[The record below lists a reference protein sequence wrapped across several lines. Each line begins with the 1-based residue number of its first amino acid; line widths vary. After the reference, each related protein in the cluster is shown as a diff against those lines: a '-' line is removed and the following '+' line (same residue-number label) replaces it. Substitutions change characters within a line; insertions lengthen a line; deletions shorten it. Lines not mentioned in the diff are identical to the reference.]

1 MRLRSR
7 MLGWLDRRGIRGKIA
22 VLFIGVI
29 TLSALLSSGI
39 LYMVFTGIMREQLL
53 EDQQNIMLQSRN
65 NIQTVET
72 SIDQA
77 TYYFS
82 TDKTIADILNESAT
96 DEIERYR
103 NLNIMNQQFIK
114 YLDVPLSSVVNSYSA
129 LFFVSGRSPVV
140 NTLPVTGLQ
149 LLSSLP
155 DMGGG
160 NRFFSPE
167 LAKTEAWYKRTV
179 ELQGTLNIFYAA
191 GDQEHVYVAKQVRN
205 PLVMN
210 SNNEMGVVVI
220 AIDKNEFGRQIESS
234 QLTTGTRMLLVD
246 QTNRVLYSNDRSW
259 PGVQI
264 TEGGQL
270 APLLEYTDVGG
281 STDLRYNGIRY
292 IADLYPLKWGWNLV
306 ALIPYSE
313 VTGKLSVIR
322 YMIVGITALVIIVSA
337 ILTLLVSNSIA
348 RPIIR
353 LARVM
358 KGIKDESTIDV
369 FIEPPETNE
378 VGVLYRQFN
387 NLMQRINDLVD
398 DVMRSGEREKQ
409 AELKALQAQINPHFI
424 YNTLDSVNWMA
435 LTRGEDDIA
444 TMVSSLAAI
453 LRYSIREPDE
463 QVPLE
468 QEIDHVR
475 NYVSIQQMRYGNNFD
490 IAYDID
496 PRLHMYRVPKF
507 IIQPLIENAIQHGTE
522 RQAGQGQITLR
533 ARIVPEEE
541 QEETQEQTK
550 DQTKDQELT
559 SPAATMFVPPVTDM
573 DIAALPT
580 LATPSTANEAP
591 LVVLLI
597 VEDNGP
603 GGNISQLND
612 YLNEQQDSLPSS
624 DGIGISNVHQ
634 RIRLHYADARYG
646 LHFEYVDEVMK
657 AVITLPLKDRR

>member
-1 MRLRSR
+1 MRRRSR
-7 MLGWLDRRGIRGKIA
+7 IAGWLDRKGIRGKIA

-39 LYMVFTGIMREQLL
+39 LYTVFTSIMREQLL

-77 TYYFS
+77 MYYFS

-129 LFFVSGRSPVV
+129 LFFVSGRSPVAE
-140 NTLPVTGLQ
+140 TLPVTGLQ

-179 ELQGTLNIFYAA
+179 ELQGTLNIFYTL

-205 PLVMN
+205 PLIMN
-210 SNNEMGVVVI
+210 SNNEMGVVVL
-220 AIDKNEFGRQIESS
+220 AIDKNEFGRQIENS
-234 QLTTGTRMLLVD
+234 QLTSGTRMLLVD

-281 STDLRYNGIRY
+281 STDLLYNGTRY

-313 VTGKLSVIR
+313 VTQKLSVIR
-322 YMIVGITALVIIVSA
+322 YMILGITGFVIIVSA

-369 FIEPPETNE
+369 FIEPPEPNE

-387 NLMQRINDLVD
+387 SLMQRINGLVD

-409 AELKALQAQINPHFI
+409 AELMALQAQINPHFI

-453 LRYSIREPDE
+453 LRYSIREPGE

-468 QEIDHVR
+468 QELDHVR
-475 NYVSIQQMRYGNNFD
+475 NYVSIQQMRYANNFD
-490 IAYDID
+490 ITYDID
-496 PRLHMYRVPKF
+496 PRLYTYRVPKF

-522 RQAGQGQITLR
+522 RQRGQGKITLQ
-533 ARIVPEEE
+533 ARIEGERAPALA
-541 QEETQEQTK
+541 T
-550 DQTKDQELT
+550 DLSDH
-559 SPAATMFVPPVTDM
+559 PAATRTAVDSIPTASAASSTHTAPATSTMPDEPLDM
-573 DIAALPT
+573 
-580 LATPSTANEAP
+580 
-591 LVVLLI
+591 LLI

-603 GGNISQLND
+603 GGNIEQLND
-612 YLNEQQDSLPSS
+612 YLSQQQDSLPSS

-634 RIRLHYADARYG
+634 RIRLHYADERYG
-646 LHFEYVDEVMK
+646 LHFAYENEVMK
-657 AVITLPLKDRR
+657 AIITIPFKDRR

>member
-1 MRLRSR
+1 MKLRLCIVS
-7 MLGWLDRRGIRGKIA
+7 WLARTGIRGKIA
-22 VLFIGVI
+22 LLFIGVI

-39 LYMVFTGIMREQLL
+39 LYMVFTSIMREQLL

-65 NIQTVET
+65 NIQNVET

-82 TDKTIADILNESAT
+82 TDKTIADILNESSS

-129 LFFVSGRSPVV
+129 LFFVSGRSPVA
-140 NTLPVTGLQ
+140 NTLPITGLQ
-149 LLSSLP
+149 LLGSLP

-167 LAKTEAWYKRTV
+167 IAKNEEWYKRTV
-179 ELQGTLNIFYAA
+179 ELQGTLNIFYTP

-205 PLVMN
+205 PLILN
-210 SNNEMGVVVI
+210 SNNEMGIVVI
-220 AIDKNEFGRQIESS
+220 AIDKNEFGRQIENS
-234 QLTTGTRMLLVD
+234 QLTAGTRMLLVD
-246 QTNRVLYSNDRSW
+246 QANRVLYSNDRSW
-259 PGVQI
+259 LGVQI
-264 TEGGQL
+264 TERGQL

-281 STDLRYNGIRY
+281 STDLRYNDTRY

-306 ALIPYSE
+306 ALIPYSD
-313 VTGKLSVIR
+313 VTEKLSIIR
-322 YMIVGITALVIIVSA
+322 YMIVGITLLVIIVSGV
-337 ILTLLVSNSIA
+337 LTLLVSNSIA

-353 LARVM
+353 LAKVM

-369 FIEPPETNE
+369 FIEPPEPDE

-387 NLMQRINDLVD
+387 NLMQRINGLVD
-398 DVMRSGEREKQ
+398 DVVQSGEREKQ

-435 LTRGEDDIA
+435 LTREQDDIA

-453 LRYSIREPDE
+453 LRYSIREPGE
-463 QVPLE
+463 QVPLQ

-475 NYVSIQQMRYGNNFD
+475 NYVSIQQMRYDNNFD
-490 IAYDID
+490 IVYDIQSE
-496 PRLHMYRVPKF
+496 LYRCMVPKF

-522 RQAGQGQITLR
+522 RQSGQGHIVFR
-533 ARIVPEEE
+533 ALLQTTEKEKTNPYVHPNLDLE
-541 QEETQEQTK
+541 Q
-550 DQTKDQELT
+550 D
-559 SPAATMFVPPVTDM
+559 
-573 DIAALPT
+573 
-580 LATPSTANEAP
+580 PSLLTANIDP
-591 LVVLLI
+591 YLQLI

-603 GGNISQLND
+603 GANIQELHD
-612 YLNEQQDSLPSS
+612 YLSHQQDSLPSS

-634 RIRLHYADARYG
+634 RIRLHYADERYG
-646 LHFEYVDEVMK
+646 LHFEYENKVMK
-657 AVITLPLKDRR
+657 AIITLPLKDRR